1 MFECFEL
8 KVPDIVW
15 FTSVARKKN
24 LHIMSVDIDHFHL
37 YDRHSAY
44 LIAVSS
50 FNASTEFH
58 VVVLQL
64 SNKAKKEIF
73 FQFSTQR
80 LRKIFI
86 PCNMVSLTMQAVL
99 VH

>member
-1 MFECFEL
+1 MFVCFEL

-64 SNKAKKEIF
+64 SNKAKK
-73 FQFSTQR
+73 
-80 LRKIFI
+80 
-86 PCNMVSLTMQAVL
+86 
-99 VH
+99 